1 MSLYALNHKRDSIEV
16 FSKLLHVIHDIQL
29 QNRILSS
36 RMNKVRYD
44 IAFHK
49 PGQWQW
55 SFQKKWQ
62 SCTNSSERKWIIRGE
77 REPDGEECPIYA
89 SMDPQAG
96 PLLVLHGR
104 NYLTHCR
111 LNKQGSSP
119 ESKIQG
125 ANVGPTWGRQAP
137 GGPHVGHMTLAIW
150 VRINRIQLLTYAI
163 ISRMT
168 RKYIWL

>member
-1 MSLYALNHKRDSIEV
+1 MFVTQLKNHTEICQAGRRQLYT
-16 FSKLLHVIHDIQL
+16 IQYFIN
-29 QNRILSS
+29 QGNDTGHFR
-36 RMNKVRYD
+36 
-44 IAFHK
+44 
-49 PGQWQW
+49 G
-55 SFQKKWQ
+55 KWWN
-62 SCTNSSERKWIIRGE
+62 CANSSERKWIIQAG
-77 REPDGEECPIYA
+77 REHDGEECPIYA

-119 ESKIQG
+119 ESKIHG

-163 ISRMT
+163 ISRMN